1 MKTHHID
8 YQRCEPN
15 FTIRKTSRQ
24 MHLRRRFGFLPVRL
38 MLLTAAMLIATAD
51 AGSSASGID
60 SQKDVLRATL
70 DNGLR
75 VIIVRNTLSPVVA
88 TMVNYLV
95 GSSEAPKGFPGT
107 AHAQAPAKEPGSSAA
122 AEAAPREKLSVT
134 HHSLL
139 INDRA
144 FDYTATT
151 GRLPVVDKSGK
162 HEADIFFI
170 AYTKEEGQNL
180 ALRPITFAFNGGPGA
195 SSVWLNFG
203 AFGPKRVM
211 LSEEQRPSGP
221 PYQLVDNT
229 DCLLDL
235 TDLVF
240 IDPVGTGFSR
250 PAAGIKATAFYGIN
264 KDVSSIGEF
273 IRAYVT
279 RFERWESPKF
289 LAGESYGGF
298 RAVLLAGHLH
308 GHYGMDCNGLILLS
322 PALGF
327 QNFVFA
333 PGNFLPCTLFLPA
346 YTAAAFYHKKL
357 APPLLADLKH
367 TLGQVET
374 WTMKEYLLAL
384 SKGDTL
390 TPEERMA
397 VVDKLAAYT
406 GVSKEYIERNKLRIT
421 NREFSR
427 ELLRSQGLVVGILD
441 SRLTAVAE
449 SVDGFF
455 DEPDL
460 LLTIGPYAGALNSHL
475 KRDLKYDND
484 LPYRFFSAEANSSWN
499 FGSARQGYPCVTDS
513 LAALITRFGYFKVF
527 IARGYY
533 DLDIGYF
540 ATVYDINHLGLP
552 PALRANITLRFYD
565 AGHQI
570 YVHLPSLKRLKGD
583 LADFIEK
590 SKGSN
595 IE

>member
-1 MKTHHID
+1 MSKKIIL
-8 YQRCEPN
+8 
-15 FTIRKTSRQ
+15 F
-24 MHLRRRFGFLPVRL
+24 
-38 MLLTAAMLIATAD
+38 
-51 AGSSASGID
+51 
-60 SQKDVLRATL
+60 VLFFF
-70 DNGLR
+70 
-75 VIIVRNTLSPVVA
+75 
-88 TMVNYLV
+88 
-95 GSSEAPKGFPGT
+95 FPFGT
-107 AHAQAPAKEPGSSAA
+107 AHPQAPAKEPASIAT
-122 AEAAPREKLSVT
+122 AEAASREKLSVT

-139 INDRA
+139 LNDRA
-144 FDYTATT
+144 FDYTATA

-170 AYTKEEGQNL
+170 AYTKEEVQDL

-195 SSVWLNFG
+195 SSIWLNFG
-203 AFGPKRVM
+203 AFGPKRVV
-211 LSEEQRPSGP
+211 LPEEPQPAAP
-221 PYQLVDNT
+221 PYQIVDNT
-229 DCLLDL
+229 YCLLDL

-250 PAAGIKATAFYGIN
+250 PTAGIEATAFYGID

-308 GHYGMDCNGLILLS
+308 GRYGMDCNGLILLS

-333 PGNFLPCTLFLPA
+333 PGNLLPYTLFLPA

-357 APPLLADLKH
+357 APPLLSDLNQ

-374 WTMKEYLLAL
+374 WAMKEYLLAL
-384 SKGDTL
+384 GRGDSL
-390 TPEERMA
+390 TAQERQGVA
-397 VVDKLAAYT
+397 DKLAAYT
-406 GVSKEYIERNKLRIT
+406 GISEEYIQRQKLRIT
-421 NREFSR
+421 NRQFSR
-427 ELLRSQGLVVGILD
+427 ELLRSRGLVVGILD
-441 SRLTAVAE
+441 SRLKAVAE
-449 SVDGFF
+449 SADDFF

-475 KRDLKYDND
+475 KRDLKYDSD
-484 LPYRFFSAEANSSWN
+484 LPYRFFSPEANSSWN
-499 FGSARQGYPCVTDS
+499 FGSARQGYPCVTHS
-513 LAALITRFGYFKVF
+513 LAALVTRFGYFKVF

-540 ATVYDINHLGLP
+540 ATAYAINHLGLP
-552 PALRANITLRFYD
+552 SALRTNITLRFYD

-583 LADFIEK
+583 VADFIKK
-590 SKGSN
+590 SKGGGK
-595 IE
+595 

>member
-1 MKTHHID
+1 MSK
-8 YQRCEPN
+8 
-15 FTIRKTSRQ
+15 K
-24 MHLRRRFGFLPVRL
+24 
-38 MLLTAAMLIATAD
+38 
-51 AGSSASGID
+51 
-60 SQKDVLRATL
+60 
-70 DNGLR
+70 
-75 VIIVRNTLSPVVA
+75 IILFA
-88 TMVNYLV
+88 LFFF
-95 GSSEAPKGFPGT
+95 FPFGT
-107 AHAQAPAKEPGSSAA
+107 ALAEAPAKEPASRETG
-122 AEAAPREKLSVT
+122 EAAPREKLAVT

-170 AYTKEEGQNL
+170 AYTKEQVQDF

-203 AFGPKRVM
+203 AFGPKRVV
-211 LSEEQRPSGP
+211 LPEEQQPSGP

-250 PAAGIKATAFYGIN
+250 PAAGIEAKAFYGID

-298 RAVLLAGHLH
+298 RAVLLTGHLH

-333 PGNFLPCTLFLPA
+333 PGNFLPYTLFLPA

-357 APPLLADLKH
+357 PPPLLSDLKQ
-367 TLGQVET
+367 TLGQVEI

-384 SKGDTL
+384 SRGDSLTAQERKG
-390 TPEERMA
+390 

-406 GVSKEYIERNKLRIT
+406 GLSEDYIQRQKLGIT
-421 NREFSR
+421 NRQFSR
-427 ELLRSQGLVVGILD
+427 ELLRSRGLVVGILD
-441 SRLTAVAE
+441 SRLTAAAE
-449 SVDGFF
+449 SVKSFF
-455 DEPDL
+455 DEPDMV
-460 LLTIGPYAGALNSHL
+460 LTIGPYMGALNSHL
-475 KRDLKYDND
+475 RRDLKYESN
-484 LPYRFFSAEANSSWN
+484 LPYRFFSSEANSSWD
-499 FGSARQGYPCVTDS
+499 FGSAEKGYPSVTDS
-513 LAALITRFGYFKVF
+513 LAALITKFDYFKVF

-552 PALRANITLRFYD
+552 SALRANITLRFYD

-570 YVHLPSLKRLKGD
+570 YVHLASLKRLKRD
-583 LADFIEK
+583 VAEFIKK
-590 SKGSN
+590 SKGSDGERN
-595 IE
+595 PFKER